1 MRLIPCYTNNGLYY
15 YYYLSVGHWA
25 CVLDP
30 AFCGLLPKVNW
41 TSLQWRILWNVPN
54 DAEKYSVHLFL
65 VLYKYTCGRVI
76 LHTLQATSATHIAHV
91 FKAPFWTST
100 WHDVGVLSSPGFSR
114 FCRNSQCHH
123 HSSGQ
128 WWIMKRL
135 PTTLFQSSPSVEIVN
150 ACSPGFQYCI
160 SLPCSARV
168 SRVFWQCLFRSTEPP
183 VSKHTLCK
191 TRRSIMTSVFPFY
204 DLKTDTMVSSLKGRN
219 VGVTEWVWDWLF
231 QWLIINTTAT
241 ACSQLKPLIW
251 LLVPVKRPRTWET
264 FSVTRL
270 AWS

>member
-54 DAEKYSVHLFL
+54 DAEKDSVHLFL

-150 ACSPGFQYCI
+150 ACSPG
-160 SLPCSARV
+160 
-168 SRVFWQCLFRSTEPP
+168 
-183 VSKHTLCK
+183 
-191 TRRSIMTSVFPFY
+191 RSIAFHCRVQPEFLGFFDSVCSGQLSLQFQSTRYAKLGVVLWPQSSHFMT
-204 DLKTDTMVSSLKGRN
+204 
-219 VGVTEWVWDWLF
+219 W
-231 QWLIINTTAT
+231 
-241 ACSQLKPLIW
+241 
-251 LLVPVKRPRTWET
+251 KR
-264 FSVTRL
+264 TRWYHL
-270 AWS
+270 